1 MLKELFNSKIEL
13 LELPVEQLSPQT
25 AGVFDIVLFLGVLY
39 HAPDPI
45 GYLRNVRSITGEVL
59 ILETLVDLLDVDRPA
74 AAFYE
79 VLNNDASNYWGPN
92 RLAVEAML
100 L

>member
-45 GYLRNVRSITGEVL
+45 GYLRNVRSITGRGAHSR
-59 ILETLVDLLDVDRPA
+59 DVGRPA
-74 AAFYE
+74 
-79 VLNNDASNYWGPN
+79 
-92 RLAVEAML
+92 
-100 L
+100 